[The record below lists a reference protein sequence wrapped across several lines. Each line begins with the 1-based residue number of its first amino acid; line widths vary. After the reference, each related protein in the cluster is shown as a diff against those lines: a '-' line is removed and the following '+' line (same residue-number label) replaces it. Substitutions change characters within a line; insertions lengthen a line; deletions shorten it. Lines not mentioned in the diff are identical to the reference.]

1 MEDGDVTGP
10 GMQCCLCFVL
20 SCNIE
25 GIGLCYWNHQNN
37 VWRQVDVCTGDR
49 NGNNSDLQFSLDLKV
64 AERGGTQKYSLTFLC
79 EVDVKNYVISPYGPM
94 TPARTVYF
102 RGRRVS

>member
-64 AERGGTQKYSLTFLC
+64 AVGRCVHRQVRKALNGVTGDELR
-79 EVDVKNYVISPYGPM
+79 
-94 TPARTVYF
+94 VYPIM
-102 RGRRVS
+102 VP